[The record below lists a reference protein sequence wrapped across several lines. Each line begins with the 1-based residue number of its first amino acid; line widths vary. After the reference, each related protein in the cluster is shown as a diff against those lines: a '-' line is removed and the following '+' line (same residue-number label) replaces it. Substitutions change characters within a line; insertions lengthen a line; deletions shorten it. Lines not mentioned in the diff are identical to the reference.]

1 MVDMAIIMWS
11 VGMLAGL
18 VSIYVRMETKLK
30 ELDVRVKNL
39 EHTDAKMNEKLDK
52 ILDDISWIKL
62 ALKDKADKN

>member
-1 MVDMAIIMWS
+1 MSHEVMWS
-11 VGMLAGL
+11 IGMLAGL

-39 EHTDAKMNEKLDK
+39 EHTESKMNDKLDRL
-52 ILDDISWIKL
+52 IDDIAWIKL

>member
-1 MVDMAIIMWS
+1 MWAIAMVG
-11 VGMLAGL
+11 GM

-52 ILDDISWIKL
+52 IIDDISWIKL